1 LTISS
6 SVLLDSATSLPG
18 LLRAVSSAQPHR
30 PAQWQRSDAGY
41 LPVTYEQFDARIRAL
56 ACGLMHIG
64 VKRGD
69 RVAVL
74 MENIP
79 EWAVVDYA
87 ILSLGAVTVPMY
99 CSYRPQ
105 DIAYVLKDSGAE
117 IAITS
122 GGNLLR
128 HLLSAA
134 DEVRGLKKIYA
145 LNCGKTTDP
154 RLHPLAGLQA
164 GGSDSGDAEP
174 DHAADAAAL
183 DRQLSTVRR
192 DTLATLVYTSGTTG
206 NPKGV
211 MLSHGNIMANLEVV
225 PAVIRLRDEDMM
237 LSFLPLA
244 HALERTGGHFL
255 PYSYGMSVAFA
266 ERPDTVSKNLG
277 EARPTMMITVPR
289 LLEVIR
295 SRILGQVAKQ
305 SLLPR
310 LLFAHYLELGHARGR
325 GELSS
330 FGALRLRLL
339 DRLVGQKIRTR
350 FGGRLRVMISGGAP
364 LSPEIGAFFEAVG
377 LPVLEGYG
385 MTEAAPLISAN
396 PFEGRRIGSVGIPAH
411 NAEVKLAEDGE
422 IMVRGPNVMSGYWK
436 QKKETA
442 AVLHDGWLQT
452 GDIGRLDEDGY
463 LYITDRKK
471 DLIVNSGG
479 ENIAPQR
486 IENLLVGDPMIDQV
500 VVYGDQKPYLV
511 ALIVP
516 NRDACTAWSVLQ
528 GLPESDWAQLCASK
542 VLRKM
547 LQTRI
552 AAELHPLNAFEQ
564 VRRIHLLDTP
574 LTMDEGLLT
583 PTMKV
588 RRRQVFE
595 RYGELLESLYR

>member
-6 SVLLDSATSLPG
+6 SVLVDSASSLPG
-18 LLRAVSSAQPHR
+18 LLRAVSAAQPHR
-30 PAQWQRSDAGY
+30 PAQWKRSDAGY
-41 LPVTYEQFDARIRAL
+41 LPITYEQFDARIRRL
-56 ACGLMHIG
+56 ACGLMRVG

-69 RVAVL
+69 RVGVL
-74 MENIP
+74 MENVP
-79 EWAVVDYA
+79 EWAVIDYA

-128 HLLSAA
+128 HVLSAS
-134 DEVRGLKKIYA
+134 DEVRGLKNIYA
-145 LNCGKTTDP
+145 LDCGKTTDP
-154 RLHPLAGLQA
+154 RLHPLAELN
-164 GGSDSGDAEP
+164 
-174 DHAADAAAL
+174 ADASDDAAL
-183 DRQLSTVRR
+183 DRQLAAVSR

-266 ERPDTVSKNLG
+266 ERPDTVAKNLG

-310 LLFAHYLELGHARGR
+310 LLFAHFLELGHARG
-325 GELSS
+325 ELSA

-339 DRLVGQKIRTR
+339 DRLVGKKIRAR

-364 LSPEIGAFFEAVG
+364 LSVEVGEFFEALG
-377 LPVLEGYG
+377 MPVLEGYG

-396 PFEGRRIGSVGIPAH
+396 TFQGRRIGSVGIPAH
-411 NAEVKLAEDGE
+411 NAELKMAEDGE

-442 AVLHDGWLQT
+442 EVLQDGWLHT

-486 IENLLVGDPMIDQV
+486 IENLLIGDSMIDQV

-516 NRDACTAWSVLQ
+516 NRDAFTLWAAQQ

-574 LTMDEGLLT
+574 LSMDEGLLT

-595 RYGELLESLYR
+595 RYGELLEGLYR